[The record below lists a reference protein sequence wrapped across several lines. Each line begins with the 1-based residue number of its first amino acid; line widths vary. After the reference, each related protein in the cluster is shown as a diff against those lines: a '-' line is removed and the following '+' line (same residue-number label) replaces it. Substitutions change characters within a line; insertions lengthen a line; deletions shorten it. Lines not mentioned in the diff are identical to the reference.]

1 MLNVILCI
9 IENYIVIFNILF
21 INEIVKRE
29 KTMKKLLLAIF
40 LFSLL
45 FTVGCEDDE
54 SSVDPPT
61 ARFTYV
67 VDEDN
72 GLIVTFTNASLDADT
87 YSWDF
92 GDDESSTEMS
102 PSHTYA
108 ADGTYDVTLTA
119 TNSGGSDA
127 VTESLELTGVLTL
140 AHLNDTWKVAP
151 EAGALA
157 VGPSQGDG
165 SWWSISEADLTTR
178 SCFMDDKYTL
188 NADGSFSIEMDGET
202 WLEPWQND
210 AEAEICGAP
219 VTPHDGSGSYTY
231 EATETTLTLS
241 GEGAFM
247 GLPKANNAGELPN
260 VDLPTSITYTIAEF
274 VRDGA
279 GKRLVLD
286 IECGTGVWWRFTFV
300 SQ

>member
-1 MLNVILCI
+1 
-9 IENYIVIFNILF
+9 
-21 INEIVKRE
+21 
-29 KTMKKLLLAIF
+29 MKKLLLAIF
-40 LFSLL
+40 LFSML
-45 FTVGCEDDE
+45 FTVGCEDDS

-67 VDEDN
+67 VDTDN

-92 GDDESSTEMS
+92 GDSESSTEMS

-108 ADGTYDVTLTA
+108 ADGEYTVTLTA
-119 TNSGGSDA
+119 TNSGGSTSA
-127 VTESLELTGVLTL
+127 SETLTLTSVLTL
-140 AHLNDTWKVAP
+140 ADLNDTWKVAP

-202 WLEPWQND
+202 WLEPWQH
-210 AEAEICGAP
+210 EAGTEVCGAP
-219 VTPHDGSGSYTY
+219 AAPHDGSGSYTY

-241 GEGAFM
+241 GTGAFM
-247 GLPKANNAGELPN
+247 GLPKAGNEGELSSATPPA
-260 VDLPTSITYTIAEF
+260 VPESIIYTIAEF

-279 GKRLVLD
+279 SKRLVLD

>member
-1 MLNVILCI
+1 MKN
-9 IENYIVIFNILF
+9 LF
-21 INEIVKRE
+21 
-29 KTMKKLLLAIF
+29 LGIF
-40 LFSLL
+40 LFSML

-54 SSVDPPT
+54 SSVEPPT
-61 ARFTYV
+61 ARFNYT
-67 VDEDN
+67 VDENN
-72 GLIVTFTNASLDADT
+72 GLLVNFTNASLNADS

-108 ADGTYDVTLTA
+108 ADGTYHVTLTA
-119 TNSGGSDA
+119 TNSGGSDVA
-127 VTESLELTGVLTL
+127 TDTLVLTSELTL
-140 AHLNDTWKVAP
+140 ADLNDTWKVAP

-188 NADGSFSIEMDGET
+188 GSDGSFSIEMDGET
-202 WLEPWQND
+202 WLEPWQH
-210 AEAEICGAP
+210 EAGTEVCGAP
-219 VTPHDGSGSYTY
+219 AAPHDGSGSYTY

-241 GEGAFM
+241 GTGAFM
-247 GLPKANNAGELPN
+247 GLPKAGNEGELSSATPPA
-260 VDLPTSITYTIAEF
+260 VPESIIYTIAEF

-279 GKRLVLD
+279 SKRLVLD

>member
-1 MLNVILCI
+1 
-9 IENYIVIFNILF
+9 
-21 INEIVKRE
+21 
-29 KTMKKLLLAIF
+29 MKKLILSTFLLM
-40 LFSLL
+40 
-45 FTVGCEDDE
+45 TMMVVGCEDDE
-54 SSVDPPT
+54 SAVEAPT
-61 ARFTYV
+61 ARFNYT
-67 VDEDN
+67 VDADN
-72 GLIVTFTNASLDADT
+72 GLLVNFTNASLNADT

-92 GDDESSTEMS
+92 GDGESSTETS

-108 ADGTYDVTLTA
+108 VDGTYDVTLTA
-119 TNSGGSDA
+119 TNSGGSNS
-127 VTESLELTGVLTL
+127 VTIQLELTSVLTL
-140 AHLNDTWKVAP
+140 ADLNDTWKVAP

-157 VGPSQGDG
+157 VGPNQGDG
-165 SWWSISEADLTTR
+165 SWWSLSEADVTTR

-188 NADGSFSIEMDGET
+188 GSDGSFTITMDGET
-202 WLEPWQND
+202 WLEGFQGVD
-210 AEAEICGAP
+210 SDQCGAP
-219 VTPHDGSGSYTY
+219 VAPHDGSGSYTY

-260 VDLPTSITYTIAEF
+260 TDVPTSITYTITEF

-286 IECGTGVWWRFTFV
+286 IECGAGLWWRFTFV

>member
-1 MLNVILCI
+1 M
-9 IENYIVIFNILF
+9 
-21 INEIVKRE
+21 
-29 KTMKKLLLAIF
+29 
-40 LFSLL
+40 
-45 FTVGCEDDE
+45 
-54 SSVDPPT
+54 
-61 ARFTYV
+61 
-67 VDEDN
+67 
-72 GLIVTFTNASLDADT
+72 
-87 YSWDF
+87 
-92 GDDESSTEMS
+92 
-102 PSHTYA
+102 
-108 ADGTYDVTLTA
+108 TA
-119 TNSGGSDA
+119 TNSGGSTSA
-127 VTESLELTGVLTL
+127 SETLTLTSVLTL
-140 AHLNDTWKVAP
+140 ADLNDTWKVAP

-188 NADGSFSIEMDGET
+188 NADGSFSIEMDGDT
-202 WLEPWQND
+202 WLEPWQAD
-210 AEAEICGAP
+210 AEICGAP
-219 VTPHDGSGSYTY
+219 VAPHDGSGSYTY

-260 VDLPTSITYTIAEF
+260 VDLPTSITYTIVEF

>member
-1 MLNVILCI
+1 
-9 IENYIVIFNILF
+9 
-21 INEIVKRE
+21 
-29 KTMKKLLLAIF
+29 MKKLLLAIF
-40 LFSLL
+40 LFSML
-45 FTVGCEDDE
+45 FTVGCEDDS

-108 ADGTYDVTLTA
+108 ADGEYTVTLTA
-119 TNSGGSDA
+119 TNSGGSTSA
-127 VTESLELTGVLTL
+127 SETLTLTSVLTL
-140 AHLNDTWKVAP
+140 ADLNDTWKVAP

-188 NADGSFSIEMDGET
+188 NADGSFSIVMDGET

-219 VTPHDGSGSYTY
+219 AAPHDGSGSYTY
-231 EATETTLTLS
+231 QATDITLTVS
-241 GEGAFM
+241 GAGAFM
-247 GLPKANNAGELPN
+247 GLPKANNAGELPD
-260 VDLPTSITYTIAEF
+260 VDVPIFITYDIAEF
-274 VRDGA
+274 YRDGNN
-279 GKRLVLD
+279 KRLVLS
-286 IECGTGVWWRFTFV
+286 IECGTGLFWTFHLI

>member
-1 MLNVILCI
+1 
-9 IENYIVIFNILF
+9 
-21 INEIVKRE
+21 
-29 KTMKKLLLAIF
+29 MKKLLLAIF
-40 LFSLL
+40 LFSML
-45 FTVGCEDDE
+45 FTVGCEDDS

-72 GLIVTFTNASLDADT
+72 GLIVTFTNSSLDADT

-92 GDDESSTEMS
+92 GDSESSTEMS

-108 ADGTYDVTLTA
+108 ADGEYTVTLTA
-119 TNSGGSDA
+119 TNSGGSTSA
-127 VTESLELTGVLTL
+127 SETLTLTSVLTL
-140 AHLNDTWKVAP
+140 ADLNDTWKVAP

-188 NADGSFSIEMDGET
+188 NADGSFSIEMDGDT
-202 WLEPWQND
+202 WLEPWQAD
-210 AEAEICGAP
+210 AEICGAP
-219 VTPHDGSGSYTY
+219 VAPHDGSGSYTY

>member
-1 MLNVILCI
+1 
-9 IENYIVIFNILF
+9 
-21 INEIVKRE
+21 
-29 KTMKKLLLAIF
+29 MKNLLLGMF
-40 LFSLL
+40 LFSLV
-45 FTVGCEDDE
+45 FTVGCEDDS

-61 ARFTYV
+61 ARFNYT
-67 VDEDN
+67 VDENN
-72 GLIVTFTNASLDADT
+72 GLLVNFTNASLNADS
-87 YSWDF
+87 YSWNF
-92 GDDESSTEMS
+92 GDDESSTETS

-108 ADGTYDVTLTA
+108 ADGEYTVTLTA
-119 TNSGGSDA
+119 TNSGGSTSA
-127 VTESLELTGVLTL
+127 SETLTLTSVLTL
-140 AHLNDTWKVAP
+140 ADLNDTWKVAP

-165 SWWSISEADLTTR
+165 SWWSLSEADVTTR
-178 SCFMDDKYTL
+178 ACFMDDKYTL
-188 NADGSFSIEMDGET
+188 NADGSFSIVMDGET
-202 WLEPWQND
+202 WLEGFQGVD
-210 AEAEICGAP
+210 SDQCGAP
-219 VTPHDGSGSYTY
+219 VAPHDGSGSYTY

-260 VDLPTSITYTIAEF
+260 VDVPTSITYTIIEF